1 MSAGRQQLDAQRARA
16 DLRDGSKPA
25 RSTRARSAAAGGR
38 VASCARRR
46 RPGSDGRWL
55 WRVAGTCFA
64 HSQSIAEQGDSQR
77 SGEGGSSIGMLQ
89 KISSSGGRVGEGP
102 ATGGSVASDEPSA
115 APWVPPGDISQVL
128 RCVQPRR
135 LTQAASKRRAGTFS
149 RGKDRGESHGPE
161 ALLFTRTRFNEA
173 LSAGASSSAL
183 SQVQRT
189 TRLDRASER
198 HE

>member
-16 DLRDGSKPA
+16 DLRDGSRPA

-102 ATGGSVASDEPSA
+102 ATGGSDASDEPSV
-115 APWVPPGDISQVL
+115 APWVPPDISQVL

-135 LTQAASKRRAGTFS
+135 LTQALPQNAARGTFS
-149 RGKDRGESHGPE
+149 RGKDRREQP
-161 ALLFTRTRFNEA
+161 AMRTAKFN
-173 LSAGASSSAL
+173 AG
-183 SQVQRT
+183 SQVKPLTQ
-189 TRLDRASER
+189 SENDAFR
-198 HE
+198 RRVRET